1 VLVGAVLLPPTI
13 AAVEVPLIFLAGPIQ
28 GAPDWQA
35 EAILWFNAEAPDLT
49 VASPRREYPP
59 EEFDYAAQVD
69 WETHHLR
76 LAAERGVILFWLAR
90 EAVSV
95 PGRSYAQTSRFELA
109 EWKVRHERDGVRLV
123 VGLED
128 GFSGARYIRHRFGR
142 DCPAVPLV
150 PSLEQACRAAAEL
163 IRAELGAP
171 ESERGAASG
180 RSGR

>member
-1 VLVGAVLLPPTI
+1 VGAVLLPPKI
-13 AAVEVPLIFLAGPIQ
+13 VAVEGPLVFLAGPIQ

-35 EAILWFNAEAPDLT
+35 EAIRWFQAEAPDLT
-49 VASPRREYPP
+49 MASPRRECSPG
-59 EEFDYAAQVD
+59 EFDYAAQVD

-76 LAAERGVILFWLAR
+76 RAAERGVILFWLAC

-95 PGRSYAQTSRFELA
+95 HGRSYAQTSRFELA

-150 PSLEQACRAAAEL
+150 PSLEQACRAAAKL
-163 IRAELGAP
+163 IRAELGTA
-171 ESERGAASG
+171 ERETGAAPG
-180 RSGR
+180 RDGR